1 MILIPAP
8 KKLKINQG
16 EFNFPSKL
24 FISIPTKSLLTS
36 AKMLK
41 KELENIGIEAFI
53 SLYNGEK
60 TVIESKI
67 NRSKIKKNSGYIL
80 TISNKKIEIT
90 ANNVAGVHYAFM
102 TLIQIVKN
110 FGLKIPQLE
119 IFDFPSIKNR
129 GYLLDISRDK
139 VPKLET
145 LFYIVDLL
153 AQLKFNQL
161 QLYIEHTFSY
171 QEHEKVWK
179 DYSPL
184 SGEDIILLDNYCKE
198 RFIELVP
205 NQASFGHME
214 KWLTHNEYSYLAET
228 FEFDTPWGEHY
239 NTPFSLSPVIEDS
252 IKFLDNLYKELLPH
266 FSSKYFNINGDET
279 FDLCQG
285 KSKKLCEKMGKGK
298 VYLDFIL
305 KIYNLLKK
313 YNKKMMMWADIIK
326 NYPELVN
333 EIPND
338 ITFLIWGYEKNHP
351 FEDECKLFKS
361 KKFYVC
367 PGTSSWNSLIGRL
380 ENFILNVKNAA
391 ENAVKFKA
399 SGLLLTDWGD
409 NGHWQHLP
417 ISLPAIFYSAGV
429 FWGFEENKDVNLEN
443 AISLYFEKEVAE
455 ILIALGNAYKLT
467 GIEFSN
473 SALFAL
479 VYIYPD
485 KINKDF
491 LEKINVENLL
501 LTKQFLE
508 EQLQKANNIDDSLI
522 KEEIKNNIEL
532 SILATELL
540 ISTKKANVNSI
551 SKLPSV
557 TKEEF
562 SIRLEKLIENYKK
575 IWLSRNRPGGLKF
588 SIEKLSK
595 IKKLL

>member
-41 KELENIGIEAFI
+41 KELKNIGIESFI
-53 SLYNGEK
+53 SLHNGEK

-67 NRSKIKKNSGYIL
+67 NRSKIKKHSGYIL
-80 TISNKKIEIT
+80 TISNKKIEIA
-90 ANNVAGVHYAFM
+90 ANNVAGIHYAFM
-102 TLIQIVKN
+102 TLIQIIKN
-110 FGLKIPQLE
+110 FGPKIPQLE

-171 QEHEKVWK
+171 QDHEKVWK

-184 SGEDIILLDNYCKE
+184 SGEDVILLDNYCKE

-252 IKFLDNLYKELLPH
+252 IKFLDSLYNELLPH

-351 FEDECKLFKS
+351 FEDECKLFKNR
-361 KKFYVC
+361 KFYAC
-367 PGTSSWNSLIGRL
+367 PGTSSWNSLIGRF
-380 ENFILNVKNAA
+380 ENSILNIKNAS
-391 ENAVKFKA
+391 ENAIKFKA

-409 NGHWQHLP
+409 NGHWQHFP

-429 FWGFEENKDVNLEN
+429 FWGFEENKDINIEN

-455 ILIALGNAYKLT
+455 ILIAIGNAYKLT
-467 GIEFSN
+467 GIDFPN
-473 SALFAL
+473 SAIFAL

-491 LEKINVENLL
+491 LEKISIENLI

-508 EQLQKANNIDDSLI
+508 EQLQKASKINDSLI

-540 ISTKKANVNSI
+540 ISTKKVNVSSI
-551 SKLPSV
+551 SNLPSV

-575 IWLSRNRPGGLKF
+575 IWLSRNRSGGLKF